1 MAPTT
6 SGLGIAQS
14 DSAELEHL
22 LLRMAGGD
30 EPAFEKL
37 HAATRRKLFSTVL
50 LVVRRR
56 HLAEEIVQ
64 EAYVRIWLNAPAYRP
79 ALGSPMMWM
88 ITIARNLAIDAVRR
102 PSREIYRDQS
112 ALLNFP
118 ADAPTALESMESR
131 ENESNTIKLQQ
142 SMLSALQTLDP
153 TRRHLV
159 IAAYLYGESRHRLAE
174 QYGVPINTI
183 KTWLRRALLH
193 VRAQIGAMP
202 PGDDDVRALTP
213 ALGH

>member
-30 EPAFEKL
+30 EPAFEQL

-50 LVVRRR
+50 HVVRRR

-64 EAYVRIWLNAPAYRP
+64 EAYVRIWLNSSAYRS
-79 ALGSPMMWM
+79 ALGSPMLWM
-88 ITIARNLAIDAVRR
+88 ITIAKNLAIDATRR
-102 PSREIYRDQS
+102 PTREIYQDHS
-112 ALLNFP
+112 VLLDFP
-118 ADAPTALESMESR
+118 ADVPTALEGMENK
-131 ENESNTIKLQQ
+131 ENESDTARQQQ
-142 SMLSALQTLDP
+142 SMLIALQTLDP
-153 TRRHLV
+153 ARRHLV

-202 PGDDDVRALTP
+202 PGDHDVRALTP